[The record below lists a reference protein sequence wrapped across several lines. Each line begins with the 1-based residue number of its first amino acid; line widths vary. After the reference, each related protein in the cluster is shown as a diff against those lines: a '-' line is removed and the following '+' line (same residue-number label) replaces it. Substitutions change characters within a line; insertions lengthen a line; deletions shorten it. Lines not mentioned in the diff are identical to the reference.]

1 MKKLFDYMI
10 ESEKQFVYRIKVA
23 GEFPKEQYNKYKRAL
38 EMFDVDKCT
47 APKKTPVQEDPFGFP
62 GLHNEEVHIFEVTLN
77 YPANEEQLREL
88 ADRCGIEQNT
98 IVITSAAFADS
109 MNDEMEGV
117 EDGTRLETPEY
128 PEPSTAQQQASDDY
142 ADSYQKAAETFAGEA
157 STDFEVAGGTTDP
170 AKYNTDNENGKDS
183 PMSKVKRLS
192 IKDILK

>member
-1 MKKLFDYMI
+1 MI

-88 ADRCGIEQNT
+88 A
-98 IVITSAAFADS
+98 AFADS

-170 AKYNTDNENGKDS
+170 AKYNTDNDQGKDS